1 MASFH
6 KRLRRRC
13 FRLYRRSLITFGE
26 KRALFVQPLTY
37 MNRSGEIIGHFIPK
51 HFQVE
56 NLVVICDNL
65 DLEVGTIRIRQGG
78 SSAGHN
84 GLKSLIEALGAS
96 DFVRIYIGIGRPA
109 PQEGV
114 IEHVLGRPTS
124 PEERHRL
131 DEGIALAAKATIALC
146 QGASVEELSR
156 EYNRK
161 NGST

>member
-6 KRLRRRC
+6 KRLRRRY
-13 FRLYRRSLITFGE
+13 FRLYRRALIKLDE

-37 MNRSGEIIGHFIPK
+37 MNRSGTIVRYFIPK
-51 HFQVE
+51 HFKVE

-65 DLEVGTIRIRQGG
+65 DLEVGAIRIRQGG

-84 GLKSLIEALGAS
+84 GLKSLIEELGS
-96 DFVRIYIGIGRPA
+96 SHFVRIYIGIGRPA

-124 PEERHRL
+124 IEERRLL
-131 DEGIALAAKATIALC
+131 DEGIALAGEATIALC
-146 QGASVEELSR
+146 RGASVEELSR
-156 EYNRK
+156 AYNRK
-161 NGST
+161 NSSS